1 MIARI
6 LVPLDGSHL
15 AERALDEAVPL
26 AQSLGATLVLLRI
39 VPPQE
44 EARLYLPS
52 MVEELR
58 EAQAR
63 AAEEYLVST
72 AARIQAERL
81 ATEVHVSAGPVAP
94 TLCEETIRLHCDLI
108 ALTSHGMGGL
118 GSQVFG
124 SVALKLLHAAPCPVL
139 VIRSTA
145 EELQGEEE
153 AEERAA
159 DRSLLREFADTTRS
173 RT

>member
-1 MIARI
+1 
-6 LVPLDGSHL
+6 
-15 AERALDEAVPL
+15 
-26 AQSLGATLVLLRI
+26 
-39 VPPQE
+39 
-44 EARLYLPS
+44 
-52 MVEELR
+52 
-58 EAQAR
+58 
-63 AAEEYLVST
+63 
-72 AARIQAERL
+72 
-81 ATEVHVSAGPVAP
+81 
-94 TLCEETIRLHCDLI
+94 
-108 ALTSHGMGGL
+108 MGGL